1 MGIARTA
8 RASGRRGGGSQCI
21 GSFTTPADNPA
32 ALSVLCVCENDVS
45 TAGLFA
51 GEPAGLTLGCLP
63 AMKAK
68 LSLKARQH
76 LLTEANADAKQMQ
89 VVVDDQLAALS
100 QLEREQQQLIRA
112 KKKAEAA
119 QTKDAGKPKTAPKS
133 GDEKQ
138 GESKWTAKQQTEL
151 EEVRGTT
158 VIGRG
163 CGVCVRVCFI
173 RVLCACFLLLCL
185 R

>member
-1 MGIARTA
+1 
-8 RASGRRGGGSQCI
+8 
-21 GSFTTPADNPA
+21 
-32 ALSVLCVCENDVS
+32 
-45 TAGLFA
+45 
-51 GEPAGLTLGCLP
+51 
-63 AMKAK
+63 MKAK

-119 QTKDAGKPKTAPKS
+119 KTKDAGKPKTAPKA

-151 EEVRGTT
+151 DEVRGTT

-163 CGVCVRVCFI
+163 VQYV
-173 RVLCACFLLLCL
+173 CACVFYPRALCL
-185 R
+185 LSSFVSEIISLSVAEPMPKAGGKHESEAHGAEEHAQCTRCHSQKCACA